1 MPASPAYSQPNLN
14 VNNNVGQ
21 TKTCFLLPIVE
32 CVDYMVLH
40 SDRMPAISLACYMIL
55 HHKPG
60 VFCSFSS
67 FAVGSGTILTILAC
81 IGTKQPSGSMVLSR
95 GNCEIRIT

>member
-1 MPASPAYSQPNLN
+1 
-14 VNNNVGQ
+14 
-21 TKTCFLLPIVE
+21 
-32 CVDYMVLH
+32 MVLD
-40 SDRMPAISLACYMIL
+40 SDRVPAISLACYMIL